1 MQTNEDHGI
10 LLFVDKNVVVVI
22 VVTVIRKEKN
32 ETENN
37 KKNNHAGIL
46 YIIFV
51 HVVGF

>member
-1 MQTNEDHGI
+1 VQTNEDHDI
-10 LLFVDKNVVVVI
+10 LSFVDKNVVVVI